1 MTTHKEGIDM
11 KTKKKKS
18 IFTLV
23 LVLMSMICL
32 TGDPASPR
40 KVSTVDTYSLSMRL
54 RIPRIYDNMQSL
66 GYRRYQSQWL
76 KG

>member
-40 KVSTVDTYSLSMRL
+40 KFSTVDKHAS
-54 RIPRIYDNMQSL
+54 
-66 GYRRYQSQWL
+66 
-76 KG
+76 